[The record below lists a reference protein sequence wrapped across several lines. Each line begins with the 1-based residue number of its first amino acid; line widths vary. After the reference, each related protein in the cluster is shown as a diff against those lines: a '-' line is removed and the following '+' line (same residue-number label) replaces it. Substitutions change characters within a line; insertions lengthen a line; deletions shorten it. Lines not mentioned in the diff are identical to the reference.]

1 MNLIDVL
8 KEKKISKLQLALNTH
23 IAPSDLYCAINGTKP
38 FYPKWR
44 KKVAEF
50 VNVSEQELFSEV

>member
-1 MNLIDVL
+1 MKLEEIL
-8 KEKKISKLQLALNTH
+8 KEKNLSKLQLALSTQ
-23 IAPSDLYCAINGTKP
+23 IAPCDLYCAINGKKP